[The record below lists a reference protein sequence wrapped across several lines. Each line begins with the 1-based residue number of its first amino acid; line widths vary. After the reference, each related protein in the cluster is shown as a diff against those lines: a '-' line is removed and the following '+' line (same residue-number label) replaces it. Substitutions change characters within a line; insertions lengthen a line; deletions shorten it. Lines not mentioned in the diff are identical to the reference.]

1 MKYLLATC
9 FLIGRVFSGDR
20 SCSVSL
26 PSTDERSC
34 DYGQS
39 AASKSENRASQST
52 AYGAPQEVRRT
63 SQHENFAQKPDKFSS
78 YGSSHSITQSD
89 YERAVNDAID
99 GKLETAIPVLREA
112 AKAWNRDAVYV
123 NLCAFLLNWG
133 HKHEVIAGEKLYKE
147 AEANCNKALDV
158 NPNNSEAN
166 ENLAAIKTSREIRNI
181 KSYPTAGRFVGQRK
195 KKPRAKGKVTMGFK
209 EVYTEREEP
218 LRIYPGKMDDGDL
231 EFKLYNGSSINPR
244 VLTLHLGE
252 VYVEDDFLSE
262 KELSGLISI
271 IDWGLFDADTSSEKG
286 PKGTAYYGTLLSMSS
301 HFSAE
306 ERLLI
311 AHIRERVVNRAND
324 LKGLDTPNYS
334 YLRGVRA
341 HATAM
346 LRYEKD
352 GKHNVH
358 HDNDFVNRC
367 LSASIVLN
375 DGFEGG
381 EFNLHTT
388 KNVKDRTLEGFPII
402 GSVKGRAGRLLLF
415 LSRSMNSVSEVKS
428 GVRDAMYV
436 WMTCDVD
443 AEYQLDDPLE
453 IVDDR
458 KVWKA
463 SA

>member
-9 FLIGRVFSGDR
+9 FLIGRGFSGDS

-34 DYGQS
+34 DYG
-39 AASKSENRASQST
+39 ESQND
-52 AYGAPQEVRRT
+52 YGAPQQVRRT
-63 SQHENFAQKPDKFSS
+63 SQPENLAQNPNYFSS
-78 YGSSHSITQSD
+78 HGSSYSITESE
-89 YERAVNDAID
+89 YERAVKDAID
-99 GKLETAIPVLREA
+99 GKLATSIPIIREA
-112 AKAWNRDAVYV
+112 AKTWNSDIVHV
-123 NLCAFLLNWG
+123 NLCAFLLDWG
-133 HKHEVIAGEKLYKE
+133 HTFEVNAAEKLYKE
-147 AEANCNKALDV
+147 SEANCKKALDL
-158 NPNNSEAN
+158 NPNNNDAKIN
-166 ENLAAIKTSREIRNI
+166 IKNIKKSREIRNI
-181 KSYPTAGRFVGQRK
+181 IKSIPSAGRFVGQRK
-195 KKPRAKGKVTMGFK
+195 KKPRAKGEVTMGFK
-209 EVYTEREEP
+209 EVYTTREEP

-262 KELSGLISI
+262 SELSGLISI
-271 IDWGLFDADTSSEKG
+271 IDWGLFDAETSSEKG
-286 PKGTAYYGTLLSMSS
+286 PKGAAYYGTLLSMSS

-324 LKGLDTPNYS
+324 FKGLDTPDYS

-341 HATAM
+341 HSTAM
-346 LRYEKD
+346 LRYGKD
-352 GKHNVH
+352 GRHNVH

-402 GSVKGRAGRLLLF
+402 GSVKGRAGRLSLF
-415 LSRSMNSVSEVKS
+415 LSQSMNSVSEVKS
-428 GVRDAMYV
+428 GVRDVLHV

-443 AEYQLDDPLE
+443 AEYQLDEPLE